1 VLIGLVAALAL
12 LLAMAG
18 VYGVFSYV
26 VAQQTH
32 EIGVRMALGA
42 EPGRMMRFIL
52 QRGAFLAGIGVCLGS
67 LAAWF
72 LVRVLASLLY
82 EVKPR
87 DPAVFTGAAVILVA
101 VALAA
106 CWIPARR
113 AMRVDPLVA
122 LRCE

>member
-1 VLIGLVAALAL
+1 V
-12 LLAMAG
+12 LAMAG

-26 VAQQTH
+26 VAQHTH

-42 EPGRMMRFIL
+42 EPGQMLRLIL
-52 QRGAFLAGIGVCLGS
+52 RRGALLAGAGVCLGAV
-67 LAAWF
+67 AASF
-72 LVRVLASLLY
+72 LVRVLATQLY

-87 DPAVFTGAAVILVA
+87 DPAVFAGAALILAA